1 MSRGEQVL
9 MVGALWLLLP
19 FTIICSTQAN
29 INYRNMLDAVQKFR
43 VSTLQ
48 SNLFPAIRSLMQV
61 QPEANPVLLRT
72 FHGTCS
78 KLDIEFTSIMTL
90 SLFPNFN
97 LPWFLPSSI
106 PRDIE
111 RLISHN
117 SKYTSTGVL
126 LVLAGL
132 REQQQYFVRMALFE
146 WNQLVKGMEDA
157 SPELL
162 KRINTTVDPN
172 IYETLIS
179 RLRTA
184 RIVQSFLATGDQF
197 NVKDAWILYKML
209 EYLRYL
215 IALQWSSAIE
225 LGAVD
230 GLERLWL
237 AFVVNIRKHLPRNNQ
252 RQPAQKNALNTTS
265 AKKDQ

>member
-1 MSRGEQVL
+1 
-9 MVGALWLLLP
+9 MVGVWLLLP
-19 FTIICSTQAN
+19 LTIICSTQAD

-43 VSTLQ
+43 VSALQ
-48 SNLFPAIRSLMQV
+48 GNLFPAIRSLMQV

-72 FHGTCS
+72 FYGTCS

-90 SLFPNFN
+90 SLFSNFK
-97 LPWFLPSSI
+97 LPWFFPSSI

-111 RLISHN
+111 GLISHN

-162 KRINTTVDPN
+162 KRINTTIDPN

-184 RIVQSFLATGDQF
+184 RIVQSHIAIENQF
-197 NVKDAWILYKML
+197 NIKDAWILYKML

-215 IALQWSSAIE
+215 IALQWSSAID

-230 GLERLWL
+230 ELERLWL
-237 AFVVNIRKHLPRNNQ
+237 AFVVNTRTHLPRNNQ
-252 RQPAQKNALNTTS
+252 RQPAQKNALNTTIT
-265 AKKDQ
+265 KKNQ